1 MKKLIAT
8 TLLCTAAGL
17 AAYAQ
22 GTVNFANVGV
32 GLNAPVFLS
41 DGTTKAGAGYT
52 AALLAGATPSSL
64 TQIATTALLSSSP
77 GYFLGGTQTIPTIA
91 GNSPADILIEVY
103 ANTYS
108 SFSLA
113 KAAGTAGVANAWGWS
128 GGGTPFTVTLGN
140 PNATPP
146 GTPATLSG
154 LTSFHLNPGTG
165 VPEPSTFAL
174 AGLGAAALLFF
185 RRRK

>member
-22 GTVNFANVGV
+22 GTVNFANVGA
-32 GLNAPVFLS
+32 GFNAPVVLN

-52 AALLAGATPSSL
+52 AVLMAGPSASSL
-64 TQIATTALLSSSP
+64 TQIATTPLLT
-77 GYFLGGTQTIPTIA
+77 GAQAGFFLGGVQSISTVA
-91 GNSPADILIEVY
+91 GGGTATILIDIY
-103 ANTYS
+103 NSGAYS
-108 SFSLA
+108 SF
-113 KAAGTAGVANAWGWS
+113 AAAQTANAPNAWAQS
-128 GGGTPFTVTLGN
+128 SMFTVTTGN
-140 PNATPP
+140 PNASPPTTP
-146 GTPATLSG
+146 GTFAPLGTTPIA
-154 LTSFHLNPGTG
+154 LNPGG

>member
-8 TLLCTAAGL
+8 SLVCTAFGL

-22 GTVNFANVGV
+22 GTVTFANIGGGV
-32 GLNAPVFLS
+32 NAPVFLN

-52 AALLAGATPSSL
+52 AALLAGPNATSL
-64 TQIATTALLSSSP
+64 TQIATTSLLSSSP
-77 GYFLGGTQTIPTIA
+77 GYFLGGTQTIPTVA
-91 GNSPADILIEVY
+91 GGGTADILIEVY

-108 SFSLA
+108 SFQLA
-113 KAAGTAGVANAWGWS
+113 KTAGMAGAANAWGWS
-128 GGGTPFTVTLGN
+128 GNGTPFTVTVGN

-146 GTPATLSG
+146 GVPANLTG
-154 LTSFHLNPGTG
+154 LTSFKLNTG

-185 RRRK
+185 RHRR